1 MRRPLP
7 LLLVGVVAIAFL
19 LGFLARQ
26 RIGIEFT
33 PQSILD
39 WVSALGW
46 KGPVIFVAL
55 VTFRQFLLLP
65 SAVILPVGGL
75 CFGAGLGTALGA
87 AGITISACLKFS
99 LARWLG
105 RDWVRAQFGSRV
117 EVLEQRVAAAGPF
130 VVGLVTAHPMGPMS
144 PVHWAAGL
152 SSIPVLG
159 FVLAVLVG
167 GPIRAGAYSLLG
179 SSLLDL
185 GSPRFLAALAFL
197 AAVVLLPL
205 AHPRVRRRIVARWR
219 ARGQAAG
226 GEVDAK

>member
-1 MRRPLP
+1 MSKRLP
-7 LLLVGVVAIAFL
+7 LLLVAIVGAAFFFGFVAR
-19 LGFLARQ
+19 G

-33 PQSILD
+33 PQSIFD
-39 WVSALGW
+39 FVSTLGW

-65 SAVILPVGGL
+65 SALILPVGGL

-87 AGITISACLKFS
+87 AGIVISGCLKFS

-105 RDWVRAQFGSRV
+105 RDWVRAQLGSRV
-117 EVLEQRVAAAGPF
+117 EVFEQRVAAAGPL

-152 SSIPVLG
+152 ASIPVLG
-159 FVLAVLVG
+159 FVLAVCIG

-179 SSLLDL
+179 SSLLDV
-185 GSPRFLAALAFL
+185 GSPRFLVASTVI

-205 AHPRVRRRIVARWR
+205 AHPEIRRRI
-219 ARGQAAG
+219 AAG
-226 GEVDAK
+226 WRR